1 MDKIG
6 VIDTGLSNFGSW
18 KNILLRFD
26 RKAEIISESSQINN
40 YSKIILPGVGKFDSA
55 MRFLNKNRITED
67 LISFIKN
74 ENIIILGVCLGMQL
88 LCKKS
93 EEGVLPGLGLIDGNV
108 KHLGNI
114 NDQKLRYPHMG
125 WNKISAKRDNLLIP
139 KGYEYKFYFVHNYYV
154 ELNDESLQIAQCSY
168 VNNFCAAFNKNNI
181 YGVQFHPERSH
192 RYGLDFIER
201 FINI

>member
-6 VIDTGLSNFGSW
+6 LIDTGLSNFGSW
-18 KNILLRFD
+18 RNILLRFD
-26 RKAEIISESSQINN
+26 RKAEIISESNQLSN
-40 YSKIILPGVGKFDSA
+40 YTKIILPGVGKFDSA
-55 MRFLNKNRITED
+55 MRFLNKNKFSED

-93 EEGVLPGLGLIDGNV
+93 EEGELPGLGLIDANV

-114 NDQKLRYPHMG
+114 NNQKLRYPHMG
-125 WNKISAKRDNLLIP
+125 WNKISANRDNPLIP
-139 KGYEYKFYFVHNYYV
+139 KGQDYKFYFVHSYYV
-154 ELNDESLQIAQCSY
+154 ELNDDSLQIAQCSY
-168 VNNFCAAFNKNNI
+168 VNNFCAAFNNNNI

-192 RYGLDFIER
+192 RYGLNLIER

>member
-6 VIDTGLSNFGSW
+6 LIDTGLSNFGSW

-26 RKAEIISESSQINN
+26 RKAEIISETNQLKE

-55 MRFLNKNRITED
+55 MEFLNKKKIVED
-67 LISFIKN
+67 LKSYIIN
-74 ENIIILGVCLGMQL
+74 EKIIILGVCLGMQL

-93 EEGVLPGLGLIDGNV
+93 EEGNLPGLGLIDANV
-108 KHLGNI
+108 KHMKKL
-114 NDQKLRYPHMG
+114 NDNKLRYPHMG
-125 WNKISAKRDNLLIP
+125 WNKISVIKDNSIIP
-139 KGYEYKFYFVHNYYV
+139 RGHDYKFYFVHSYYV
-154 ELNDESLQIAQCSY
+154 ELNDESLEIASCSY
-168 VNNFCAAFNKNNI
+168 ENNFCAAFKKNNI

-192 RYGLDFIER
+192 RYGLNLIER

>member
-6 VIDTGLSNFGSW
+6 LIDTGLSNFGSW

-26 RKAEIISESSQINN
+26 RKAEIISESNQLSN

-55 MRFLNKNRITED
+55 MSFLNKNKLAED

-88 LCKKS
+88 LCKTS
-93 EEGVLPGLGLIDGNV
+93 EEGELPGLGLIDANV
-108 KHLGNI
+108 KHLENI
-114 NDQKLRYPHMG
+114 NNQKLRYPHMG
-125 WNKISAKRDNLLIP
+125 WNKILANRDNLLIP
-139 KGYEYKFYFVHNYYV
+139 KGQDYKFYFVHSYYV
-154 ELNDESLQIAQCSY
+154 ELNDDSLQIAQCSY
-168 VNNFCAAFNKNNI
+168 ENNFCAAFKKNNI

-192 RYGLDFIER
+192 RYGLNLIER
-201 FINI
+201 FINF